1 MNTRTPEALAG
12 GRWSP
17 PMRHRIDVALRAVA
31 GIGGGYLLS
40 SLCAAAL
47 ALFLPLAR
55 AEAVITGTLASF
67 VIYTC
72 AVMWAFAARTAAWAW
87 AGLAAPAV
95 PLGITLWLRLGGAS

>member
-72 AVMWAFAARTAAWAW
+72 AVMWAFAARSARAAWLGLGLPALG
-87 AGLAAPAV
+87 AGLVAWM
-95 PLGITLWLRLGGAS
+95 LL